1 MIHRPLI
8 RALLALL
15 LAGLSSGCAFLSE
28 RFGATTHDPTFI
40 AYWPPPPN
48 STKLKVAVKDNIDM
62 QGVVTSAGSEYVYK
76 NSKPAAHDAP
86 CLAIARKRGVDFV
99 GKVNLSEFAVAPS
112 GINDYFGTP
121 RNPFSSWRKLIPG
134 GSSCG
139 SAHAVASGKADV
151 AFGTD
156 TAGSIRVPAACC
168 GVVGLKTTF
177 GLVPIDGVFPIEPM
191 HLDTVGPIARNID
204 DAAVGMDLLQAGFMA
219 RYRAAVAA
227 HPSGQT
233 FKVGRLT
240 LPGTDRRINR
250 AIDEVL
256 TRSQFQVKPLDDA
269 FRDRWIQAHKD
280 GTAVAAAGAWISDR
294 KYSDKLGVT
303 PRTKSIILF
312 GGLAYN
318 TQYRQALSRRESW
331 QEALRHVFR
340 EVDFIAV
347 PTLQTV
353 PPRIPPI
360 LKLDLLKLQAGF
372 TNLEN
377 TGGVN
382 LLENPFQAITAIPAA
397 SLRLLG
403 IDLFEADMLNLQNTV
418 AVNYAGNPALAVP
431 IPLPHGKVP
440 VTSVQLIGRP
450 RSEAELLAAGHLI
463 EDSFNRPAPFLGDSD

>member
-1 MIHRPLI
+1 MIQRPSRI
-8 RALLALL
+8 VLAFL
-15 LAGLSSGCAFLSE
+15 LAGLSSGCSYLSE
-28 RFGATTHDPTFI
+28 RFSGQPKDATFI
-40 AYWPPPPN
+40 AYWPPPAN
-48 STKLKVAVKDNIDM
+48 STKLKLAVKDNIDV

-86 CLAIARKRGVDFV
+86 CLAIARQRGVDIV

-121 RNPFSSWRKLIPG
+121 RNPFNSWRKLIPG

-139 SAHAVASGKADV
+139 SANAVASGKADV

-156 TAGSIRVPAACC
+156 TAGSVRVPAACC

-177 GLVPIDGVFPIEPM
+177 GLVSIDGIYPIEPQ

-204 DAAVGMDLLQAGFMA
+204 DTAVGMDLLQAGFMS

-240 LPGTDRRINR
+240 LPNTDRRINR
-250 AIDEVL
+250 AIDEAL
-256 TRSQFQVKPLDDA
+256 TRAQFQVKPLDDA
-269 FRDRWIQAHKD
+269 FRARWEQAHKD

-294 KYSDKLGVT
+294 KYADKLGVT

-318 TQYRQALSRRESW
+318 TQYRQAISRRESW
-331 QEALRHVFR
+331 QETLRNVFK
-340 EVDFIAV
+340 EVDFIAL
-347 PTLQTV
+347 PTLQSV

-377 TGGVN
+377 TGGLN
-382 LLENPFQAITAIPAA
+382 LLQNPFQAITAIPAA

-418 AVNYAGNPALAVP
+418 AVNYAGNPALAFP
-431 IPLPHGKVP
+431 IPLPHGGIP
-440 VTSVQLIGRP
+440 VTSLQLIGRP
-450 RSEAELLAAGHLI
+450 RSEAELLAAGHLL
-463 EDSFNRPAPFLGDSD
+463 EESFNRPAPFLHGSE